1 MIPTAAAGCGGPILI
16 GKATGSRFAHRR
28 QNATRGMKAARVVP
42 IFPELAPLLDERFAE
57 AEEGDQYVLR

>member
-1 MIPTAAAGCGGPILI
+1 
-16 GKATGSRFAHRR
+16 
-28 QNATRGMKAARVVP
+28 MKAARVVP